1 MSFSIHQ
8 LQENGLNL
16 VELKENETGTSVSV
30 LPEFGA
36 LLHAFTVKNGN
47 GSFNIIDNYNGLE
60 QLQKELAVSFK
71 SSKLSPFACRIPEG
85 KYMFD
90 SKQYQFDN
98 KFMDGSAIHGLLY
111 NKPFV
116 ITHQQAGEEDAS
128 LSLQYYYKEEDKG
141 YPYYYECNVKYTLST
156 GNALQV
162 QTIVTNK
169 SDRLMPV
176 ADGWHPYF
184 RLGGKVNDWLMHFNA
199 ESIVE
204 FNDKLIPTGRLL
216 EYDSF
221 NESRPIGNTELDNC
235 FVLKKDD
242 LGAACEIYNPSAGI
256 KVAFFP
262 DSAYPYLQIYIPP
275 HRQSIAIENLSAAP
289 DCFNNKMGLLLLKPG
304 HSQTFTTGYRPG
316 LA

>member
-1 MSFSIHQ
+1 MSFSIHH

-16 VELKENETGTSVSV
+16 VELREEETGTSISV

-36 LLHAFTVKNGN
+36 LLHAFTVRTGDRPI
-47 GSFNIIDNYNGLE
+47 NIIDNYNGIA

-71 SSKLSPFACRIPEG
+71 SSKLSPFPCRIPEG
-85 KYMFD
+85 KYVFD
-90 SKQYQFDN
+90 SRQYQFDN

-116 ITHQQAGEEDAS
+116 ITHEQAGDEAAS

-141 YPYYYECNVKYTLST
+141 YPYYYECNVKYTLHVPH
-156 GNALQV
+156 ALQI
-162 QTIVTNK
+162 QTIITNK

-184 RLGGKVNDWLMHFNA
+184 RLGGNMDDWFMQFNA
-199 ESIVE
+199 ESILE

-216 EYDSF
+216 EYDLF
-221 NESRPIGNTELDNC
+221 NESRQIGNTVLDNC
-235 FVLKKDD
+235 FVLKKDEH
-242 LGAACEIYNPSAGI
+242 GAACEILNPATGI
-256 KVAFFP
+256 KISFFP
-262 DSAYPYLQIYIPP
+262 DSAYPYLQIYTPP
-275 HRQSIAIENLSAAP
+275 HRQSIAIENLSGAP
-289 DCFNNKMGLLLLKPG
+289 DCFNNKMGLLLLKPM
-304 HSQTFTTGYRPG
+304 HSQTFSTEYRLS